1 MPFRA
6 WSHWQA
12 EVIRAS
18 VRSAPAASACG
29 GTTACARLQGR
40 RIQVAVH
47 RIGTGALAYEVAELG
62 AAQVVLD
69 LRVVDV
75 FRHVGPACV
84 FGVVVV
90 GQRRNREQRGKGT
103 ENQGVCDL
111 LHESL
116 LLRLKCPACGE
127 RMRYVH
133 GRERVWLVCV
143 TAVPE
148 CGSVWQ

>member
-6 WSHWQA
+6 WSRWQA
-12 EVIRAS
+12 AVIRAS
-18 VRSAPAASACG
+18 VRSATAASACDG
-29 GTTACARLQGR
+29 ATACARLQGR

-75 FRHVGPACV
+75 IRHVGPACAQ
-84 FGVVVV
+84 GTVVV

-103 ENQGVCDL
+103 KNKNVC
-111 LHESL
+111 EKQQKSL

-127 RMRYVH
+127 RMRYLH

-143 TAVPE
+143 PAVPE
-148 CGSVWQ
+148 CGSV

>member
-6 WSHWQA
+6 WSRWQA
-12 EVIRAS
+12 AVIRAS
-18 VRSAPAASACG
+18 VRSATAASACDG
-29 GTTACARLQGR
+29 ATACARLQGR

-75 FRHVGPACV
+75 IRKINPNCNHRA
-84 FGVVVV
+84 VVV

-116 LLRLKCPACGE
+116 LLKKKKPACGE
-127 RMRYVH
+127 RMRYLH
-133 GRERVWLVCV
+133 GRERVWLGCV
-143 TAVPE
+143 PAVPE
-148 CGSVWQ
+148 CGSV